1 MNTDFG
7 SIFSTLLAGANA
19 KLEPQEGC
27 KVEDGLVVKVGFG
40 KVWKQS
46 LTELSGGQRSLVAL
60 SLVLSL
66 LRFKPAPIYILDEVD
81 AALDL
86 SHTQE
91 RVGPRPRP
99 YVGAQV
105 ENVVCSH
112 LLLAEHWRHDPHAFQ
127 AVAVSCR
134 LPQGGHVQQR
144 QRALPHEVRRW
155 CLDGLP
161 HGLPFAVPCLPR
173 RCLVSDACSV
183 RKQVPAMATAREN
196 EVKGKQQ
203 VAASRKALT
212 AMN

>member
-91 RVGPRPRP
+91 RFGPRP
-99 YVGAQV
+99 VGV
-105 ENVVCSH
+105 RLKLESVCICFV
-112 LLLAEHWRHDPHAFQ
+112 LAEHRRHDPHAFQ
-127 AVAVSCR
+127 AVAVSCC

-144 QRALPHEVRRW
+144 QRALPHEVRGWRVY
-155 CLDGLP
+155 GHP
-161 HGLPFAVPCLPR
+161 HGLCLPPLSPNSPPTSRLTRALSECRCR
-173 RCLVSDACSV
+173 RWRQPGRRRS
-183 RKQVPAMATAREN
+183 R
-196 EVKGKQQ
+196 
-203 VAASRKALT
+203 ASSRLQRAGRLSQP
-212 AMN
+212 